1 MFIVRFRSQGA
12 LAWGRLH
19 DGLIEEISD
28 PFTAGGALATH
39 APTDVELVCPATPSK
54 IVCVGRNYR
63 AHAEEMG
70 HDVPDEPMLFLKP
83 PSALIGSG
91 ESIRLPRGVSPVDFE
106 GELVLVI
113 GKRCRELDAH
123 TAPAAV
129 LGVTCGNDVTARTL
143 QRKDGQ
149 WARAKGFDTFAPVGP
164 MIATEVGLGPFEL
177 VTRVNGVERQ
187 RANTEQMIF
196 SPVVLL
202 EFISRV
208 MTLEPG
214 DLIFTGTPVGVGP
227 LAAGDIV
234 EVEISGVGMLTNPVS
249 ALEHANDLGDFSVGK

>member
-12 LAWGRLH
+12 LAWGRLR
-19 DGLIEEISD
+19 DGVIEEIRD
-28 PFTAGGALATH
+28 PFTESAPLATH
-39 APTDVELVCPATPSK
+39 ALADVELACPAAPSK

-70 HDVPDEPMLFLKP
+70 HDVPDEPMLFFKP

-91 ESIRLPRGVSPVDFE
+91 ERIRLPRGVAPVDFE

-113 GKRCRELDAH
+113 GKRCRDLDAQ
-123 TAPAAV
+123 TAPGAV
-129 LGVTCGNDVTARTL
+129 LGVTCGNDVSARTL

-164 MIATEVGLGPFEL
+164 MIATDAGLGPFEL

-196 SPVVLL
+196 SPLVLL
-202 EFISRV
+202 EFISHV

-214 DLIFTGTPVGVGP
+214 DLIFTGTPHGVGP
-227 LAAGDIV
+227 LAAGDRV
-234 EVEISGVGMLTNPVS
+234 EVELSGVGVLSNPVS
-249 ALEHANDLGDFSVGK
+249 A